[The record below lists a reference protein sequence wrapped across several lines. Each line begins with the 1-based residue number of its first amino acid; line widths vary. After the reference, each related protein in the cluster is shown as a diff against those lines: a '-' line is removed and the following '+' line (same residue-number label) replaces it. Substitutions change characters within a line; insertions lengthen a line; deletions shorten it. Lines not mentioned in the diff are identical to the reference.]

1 MVKYILVT
9 GGLGYIGS
17 HTVVKLI
24 ESGCDVLIVD
34 NLANSKLYVLDRI
47 GKITGKK
54 PRFYKYD
61 LMDAEQIESLFH
73 DIYAEGNSITN
84 VIHFAGYKA
93 VGESVHM
100 PIFYYENNI
109 NMTLNLVKTMLK
121 YNSYNLIFSS
131 SCTVYGSA
139 PLPLTETSQTGIG
152 ITNPYGRTKFMIEE
166 MLKDIVIANPE
177 FSVTL
182 LRYFNPIGCHSSGLI
197 GEDPNGIPTCLFP
210 YILRTVIGQYDK
222 INIFGSDYLTR
233 DGTCVRDYI
242 HVMDLADGH
251 MAALSLQKGVHI
263 YNLGTGKGS
272 TVLEVIKTFEEVNK
286 VKINYAFT
294 ERRSG
299 DLPESYANANKALT
313 ELEWKSKLNLED
325 MCKDGWNFI
334 KTF

>member
-24 ESGCDVLIVD
+24 EFGYEVIIVD

-47 GKITGKK
+47 TKITGKT

-61 LMDAEQIESLFH
+61 LMNIQQIESLFH
-73 DIYAEGNSITN
+73 DIYAEGNTISN

-93 VGESVHM
+93 VGESVNM
-100 PIFYYENNI
+100 PIFYYDNNI
-109 NMTLNLVKTMLK
+109 NMTLNLVKIMLK
-121 YNSYNLIFSS
+121 YNSNNLIFSS

-139 PLPLTETSQTGIG
+139 LLPLTETSQTGIG
-152 ITNPYGRTKFMIEE
+152 ITNPYGRSKFIIEE
-166 MLKDIVIANPE
+166 MLKDIVIANSD

-210 YILRTVIGQYDK
+210 YILRTAIGQYDK
-222 INIFGSDYLTR
+222 INIFGSDYATR
-233 DGTCVRDYI
+233 DGTCIRDYI
-242 HVMDLADGH
+242 HVVDLADGH
-251 MAALSLQKGVHI
+251 IVALNLPKGVHT
-263 YNLGTGKGS
+263 YNLGTGNGS

-286 VKINYAFT
+286 VKLNYEFT
-294 ERRSG
+294 ERRTG
-299 DLPESYANANKALT
+299 DLPESYANANKAYL
-313 ELEWKSKLNLED
+313 ELDWKAKLSLED
-325 MCKDGWNFI
+325 MCKDGWGFI
-334 KTF
+334 RSF